1 MTDSDR
7 TTPSAS
13 HTGQP
18 GPHECCSDYAVST
31 TSRRSFLRGL
41 TAASGATMFGS
52 AFLQT
57 TFATPAE
64 AATNPNVL
72 VALSLR
78 GGADMLSLV
87 VPHGDP
93 GYAAARPT
101 IKVPTASLIQR
112 DAMFGLHPALAPLAG
127 LWETKR
133 MAAVT
138 AVGLAVPN
146 RSHFEAM
153 EVVEDANPGDAS
165 RSGWLNRTLGLD
177 ATSSPSEGV
186 HIGSGMLPTALY
198 GPEQALAIGEVDSV
212 RLNGPTGAARSRAL
226 RQVWAGTD
234 GDLGNSAR
242 SALSTAEQFKGVTG
256 RAYAPSAGIR
266 YPSSDLG
273 NALKEAARL
282 IKAGL
287 GVRAITVDYGSWDM
301 HANLGGI
308 GDTRPMSMHV
318 MASDLAEALAVFFQ
332 DLGTHADR
340 VTLVTLTEF
349 GRRVAENGSR
359 GLDHGWGN
367 TMLLMG
373 AGVRGGRY
381 YGTWPGL
388 GAANLT
394 DGDLAVTTDYRSVL
408 AEVLAARFNASA
420 AQVFPGLQPETI
432 GVMA

>member
-7 TTPSAS
+7 TTPTPS

-101 IKVPTASLIQR
+101 IKVPTASLIKR
-112 DAMFGLHPALAPLAG
+112 DAMFGLHPALSPLAG
-127 LWETKR
+127 LWDTKR

-153 EVVEDANPGDAS
+153 EEVEDANPGDAS
-165 RSGWLNRTLGLD
+165 RSG
-177 ATSSPSEGV
+177 
-186 HIGSGMLPTALY
+186 
-198 GPEQALAIGEVDSV
+198 
-212 RLNGPTGAARSRAL
+212 
-226 RQVWAGTD
+226 
-234 GDLGNSAR
+234 
-242 SALSTAEQFKGVTG
+242 
-256 RAYAPSAGIR
+256 
-266 YPSSDLG
+266 
-273 NALKEAARL
+273 
-282 IKAGL
+282 
-287 GVRAITVDYGSWDM
+287 
-301 HANLGGI
+301 
-308 GDTRPMSMHV
+308 
-318 MASDLAEALAVFFQ
+318 
-332 DLGTHADR
+332 
-340 VTLVTLTEF
+340 
-349 GRRVAENGSR
+349 
-359 GLDHGWGN
+359 
-367 TMLLMG
+367 
-373 AGVRGGRY
+373 
-381 YGTWPGL
+381 
-388 GAANLT
+388 
-394 DGDLAVTTDYRSVL
+394 
-408 AEVLAARFNASA
+408 
-420 AQVFPGLQPETI
+420 
-432 GVMA
+432 